1 MTNRQAF
8 GRLVYP
14 YPSVSFVE
22 LPPHRH
28 RQLFT
33 FMSVS
38 CMCVCASVCGWMDG
52 IYIYSN
58 PHTHIEIHKMYI
70 NIFVGYVYI
79 TEFQN
84 EAYILNSFRTVG
96 RRSFAHHRQ
105 PSSSSSEKLCERTSR
120 TKRTTN
126 IFIRVVCMN
135 CRWKNGK

>member
-22 LPPHRH
+22 LPPPPTSSAIHIH
-28 RQLFT
+28 
-33 FMSVS
+33 VGVVY
-38 CMCVCASVCGWMDG
+38 VCASVCGWMDG

-84 EAYILNSFRTVG
+84 ETYILNSFRTVG

-105 PSSSSSEKLCERTSR
+105 PSSSSEKLCERTSR

-126 IFIRVVCMN
+126 LFIRVVCMN